1 VYSFGFILEKVF
13 ALREIE
19 DCSWVECEMVYV
31 SKKCREKNPADR
43 LSAMEL
49 EIYLGMLLKKWKK
62 LQKSG
67 LSSPVSSN
75 D

>member
-1 VYSFGFILEKVF
+1 ME
-13 ALREIE
+13 
-19 DCSWVECEMVYV
+19 YV

-49 EIYLGMLLKKWKK
+49 EIYLGLLLKKWKK

>member
-1 VYSFGFILEKVF
+1 MEKLFCLRDLED
-13 ALREIE
+13 I
-19 DCSWVECEMVYV
+19 SWLEYEMEYL

-43 LSAMEL
+43 LSALEL
-49 EIYLGMLLKKWKK
+49 EIYLSMVLRKWKK

-67 LSSPVSSN
+67 LSSSVSSA